1 MRREENQL
9 PTERKRWEGWA
20 KLKAFWSVFDW
31 EANLK
36 IPLAA
41 IAFGLIAG
49 GIFVLC
55 IGKNPFAVYAAI
67 LSAIFGSPRAFLDVI
82 GQATPLVFTGLAVAF
97 AFRTGMFNIGA
108 EGQYTMGMLAAGI
121 AGIKLHWLPGPLLIL
136 TCLAAGTLA
145 GGLWAA
151 IPGWLKAR
159 RGVHEVINSIMMN
172 YIALYLCN
180 TLVLSKWLRAPG
192 YQATY
197 EIPKKA
203 FIPNFMGTT
212 ANWGIILAILAVVF
226 VYYLLWRTKLGYE
239 IRATGYNPSAAE
251 YAGINVPNRLLGAL
265 VISGL
270 LAGLGGAVQT
280 LGVKRRVFQLFGF
293 TGVGLDGIAVSLIG
307 RNHPVGV
314 VLAALLY
321 GTLYRASASI
331 QLSTGVPKQVVGII
345 QACII
350 FFIAAD
356 EVVRFLLKRASR
368 KGEAA

>member
-1 MRREENQL
+1 M
-9 PTERKRWEGWA
+9 PTEQERPTLWD
-20 KLKAFWSVFDW
+20 KLRAFWRNTDW
-31 EANLK
+31 ESNL
-36 IPLAA
+36 IVPLAA
-41 IAFGLIAG
+41 IAFGLLAG
-49 GIFVLC
+49 SIFVLS
-55 IGKNPFAVYAAI
+55 IGKSPLAVYKAI
-67 LSAIFGSPRAFLDVI
+67 LDTIFGSKRSFLDVI

-108 EGQYTMGMLAAGI
+108 EGQFTMGMLVAGI
-121 AGIKLHWLPGPLLIL
+121 AGIKLHWLPGPLLTL
-136 TCLAAGTLA
+136 VCLVAGTLA

-151 IPGWLKAR
+151 IPGWLKAK

-172 YIALYLCN
+172 YIALYLTN
-180 TLVLSKWLRAPG
+180 TLVLSKWLREPG
-192 YQATY
+192 YQATF
-197 EIPKKA
+197 EVPRKA
-203 FIPNFMGTT
+203 LIPNFMGTT
-212 ANWGIILAILAVVF
+212 ANWGIILAVLAVVV

-239 IRATGYNPSAAE
+239 IRATGYSPTAAE

-270 LAGLGGAVQT
+270 LAGLGGAVYT

-293 TGVGLDGIAVSLIG
+293 TGIGLDGVAVSLIG
-307 RNHPVGV
+307 RNHPAGV
-314 VLAALLY
+314 ILAALLY
-321 GTLYRASASI
+321 GVLYRGSASI

-356 EVVRFLLKRASR
+356 EIVRFLLKRFSR